1 MKKWE
6 RIVDRLVADAI
17 GDGDVSHLSGAGKK
31 LPLPDDSG
39 TPDELRAAFKIMW
52 DHDVMPEW
60 IAAGLRLGQSEM
72 KLSRQIQTA
81 ARTYQRQ
88 IRRSG
93 AEGKQAMHER
103 AELNWN
109 RNKEAYLKGVGRYN
123 REVLAY
129 NLTLPS
135 GIPHKPLLQG
145 GALIEQA
152 LGNDC

>member
-31 LPLPDDSG
+31 LALPDDSS
-39 TPDELRAAFKIMW
+39 TPDELRAAFKIMG

-60 IAAGLRLGQSEM
+60 IAAGLRLEQSEI
-72 KLSRQIQTA
+72 KLRSQIQSA
-81 ARTYQRQ
+81 ARRFLRQ
-88 IRRSG
+88 GRR
-93 AEGKQAMHER
+93 AR
-103 AELNWN
+103 AEREQEMRESVELGWN
-109 RNKEAYLKGVGRYN
+109 RFKEAYIEGVGRHN

-129 NLTLPS
+129 NLMLPS

-145 GALIEQA
+145 RALIEQA

>member
-6 RIVDRLVADAI
+6 RIVDRLAADAI

-31 LPLPDDSG
+31 LALPDNSS
-39 TPDELRAAFKIMW
+39 TPDELRAAFKIMG

-60 IAAGLRLGQSEM
+60 IAAGLRLEQSET
-72 KLSRQIQTA
+72 KLRSQIQRA
-81 ARTYQRQ
+81 ARRFLRQ
-88 IRRSG
+88 GRRV
-93 AEGKQAMHER
+93 R
-103 AELNWN
+103 AERKPEMRESVELDWN
-109 RNKEAYLKGVGRYN
+109 RKKQKYLDRVNRHN
-123 REVLAY
+123 REVLAH